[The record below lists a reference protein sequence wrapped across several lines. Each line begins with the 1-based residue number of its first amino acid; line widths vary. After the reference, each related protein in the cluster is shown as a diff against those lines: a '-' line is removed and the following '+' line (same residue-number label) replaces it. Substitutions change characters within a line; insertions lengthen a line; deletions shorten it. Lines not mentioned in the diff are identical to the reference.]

1 MVMCLL
7 CAGMDAGIFLLCTCD
22 KTNAAIRLH
31 YASTFKRMVD
41 VICGKFDGLVPGL
54 VYMLFD
60 VPGYNKF
67 KVDRRLNSSFPYNDC
82 ILMCNTHMF
91 VSC

>member
-1 MVMCLL
+1 
-7 CAGMDAGIFLLCTCD
+7 
-22 KTNAAIRLH
+22 
-31 YASTFKRMVD
+31 MVD
-41 VICGKFDGLVPGL
+41 VICEMFDGLVPGP

-82 ILMCNTHMF
+82 ILMCNTHMC